1 MDSDSDN
8 VASAPSPSNFCTA
21 AVLLAITTSRVSF
34 DVELM
39 RIGVAEEKLS
49 SFDPRGLGRFVASSN
64 FITACYGTATK
75 ESAADLLGYWGF

>member
-34 DVELM
+34 DVGLM
-39 RIGVAEEKLS
+39 RIGVAEEKSS
-49 SFDPRGLGRFVASSN
+49 SFDP
-64 FITACYGTATK
+64 
-75 ESAADLLGYWGF
+75 